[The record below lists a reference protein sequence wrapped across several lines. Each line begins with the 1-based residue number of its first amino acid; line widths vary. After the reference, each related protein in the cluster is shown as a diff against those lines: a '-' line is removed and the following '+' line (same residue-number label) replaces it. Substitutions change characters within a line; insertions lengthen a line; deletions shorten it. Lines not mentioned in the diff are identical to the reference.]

1 MAVSDMVRGAE
12 LIIMVMVVV
21 CVSQARADTGHAT
34 FYGGM
39 DGQGTMGEWN
49 SYCQALGL
57 VWYLLHLTHVTCMC
71 SSTTHVMS
79 SCELKLKHLCIV
91 ITTIMQLLVISY

>member
-1 MAVSDMVRGAE
+1 MAVSNMVRGAE

-39 DGQGTMGEWN
+39 DGRGTMGEWN
-49 SYCQALGL
+49 SIANFSAGRCVESIAFDSCYHLDVL
-57 VWYLLHLTHVTCMC
+57 VVD
-71 SSTTHVMS
+71 
-79 SCELKLKHLCIV
+79 SCEFVRAEASSRSAL
-91 ITTIMQLLVISY
+91 